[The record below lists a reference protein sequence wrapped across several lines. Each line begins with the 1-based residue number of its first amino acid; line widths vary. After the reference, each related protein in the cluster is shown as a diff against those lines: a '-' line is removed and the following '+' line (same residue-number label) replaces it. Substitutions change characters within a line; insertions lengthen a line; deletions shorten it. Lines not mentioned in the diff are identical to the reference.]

1 MPVKPVSSVLFFMLL
16 AISGCQSPS
25 GGDFFTETVESLHAK
40 NSPLRAGYTG
50 PATIGSAAERAQ
62 RFNGAQ
68 YQGSGDFVGSSA
80 PVAQVTGDG
89 SGQYE
94 LNLVNAPVAQAA
106 KAVLGDALQVNY
118 VVDPRVQGTVTLQ
131 TSKPVSKEALSDIL
145 ESALAVNGAGIVKRA
160 GTYQIVP
167 LSETLSSTPTV
178 SVPSV
183 SPSGPGVKVQV
194 IQLQFIAA
202 DEMKTILEPIT
213 RQGSVLR
220 VDTTRNLI
228 TVAGNNTD
236 LEAIREAVSVF
247 DVDWMRG
254 MSVALH
260 PLKAS
265 KPEAVATELDSIFG
279 TKGGPGANVIKFVP
293 NDRLNSVLVITSRPA
308 YLTRAATWIDK
319 LDKLAETNEEQLFV
333 YQIQNRPAKE
343 LAEVLS
349 SVLGTSVKA
358 EGGNAGSN
366 VSPDMTPIAM
376 QSDGVTPAP
385 LTGPSP
391 SAGPSAASDL
401 AQDGRDKPQAKVV
414 ADVENNALLI
424 QTTARDYQRIQQ
436 ILSKVDVLPTQVM
449 LEAVI
454 AEVTLN
460 DELKFGL
467 RWYFENNGMKLSLS
481 DVASGFTG
489 AAFPGF
495 AWSYATDNIQV
506 TLNALSSITDV
517 NVISAPT
524 VMALNNQQAIL
535 QVGDQVPIITQQA
548 VGTTTGDAPIVNS
561 VAMKDTGVIL
571 KVTPRI
577 NNAGR
582 VMLDIQQEVSN
593 VKKTTTSGIDS
604 PTIQQRK
611 IQTRVLVNDGESL
624 ALGGLIQQNNS
635 VDRGQVPILGDIPVI
650 GNAFKNKTDSIGRT
664 ELVIFIRPRVVRD
677 ITEARA
683 VTDEFRGKISLETP
697 IQKRRGGTKLQQDL
711 KRLAY

>member
-1 MPVKPVSSVLFFMLL
+1 MLIRLSSRVVFCMLL
-16 AISGCQSPS
+16 SIAGCTSPS
-25 GGDFFTETVESLHAK
+25 GKDFFTETVESLHAK
-40 NSPLRAGYTG
+40 NSPLRTGYSGSNAVT
-50 PATIGSAAERAQ
+50 SAASEAQ
-62 RFNGAQ
+62 RFSGTQ
-68 YQGSGDFVGSSA
+68 YQGSGSFVSSA
-80 PVAQVTGDG
+80 APVTQVTANG

-106 KAVLGDALQVNY
+106 KAVLGDALHVNY

-131 TSKPVSKEALSDIL
+131 TSQPVSSDALVDIL
-145 ESALAVNGAGIVKRA
+145 ESALAVNNAGITKRA

-167 LSETLSSTPTV
+167 LSEIMSSTPPV

-194 IQLQFIAA
+194 LQLQYIAA

-220 VDTTRNLI
+220 VDSTRNLI
-228 TVAGNNTD
+228 TVAGNNSD
-236 LEAIREAVSVF
+236 LDAIREAVSVF

-260 PLKAS
+260 PLKTS
-265 KPEAVATELDSIFG
+265 KPEAVASELDSIFG
-279 TKGGPGANVIKFVP
+279 TKGGPGAKVIQFIP

-308 YLTRAATWIDK
+308 YLSRAATWIDK
-319 LDKLAETNEEQLFV
+319 LDRLAETNEDQLFV

-349 SVLGTSVKA
+349 SVLGTAVKT
-358 EGGNAGSN
+358 EGATTAGAS
-366 VSPDMTPIAM
+366 VSPDLTPIAL
-376 QSDGVTPAP
+376 QSDGVTPVP

-391 SAGPSAASDL
+391 SAGLTPDGQPAAH
-401 AQDGRDKPQAKVV
+401 AKVV
-414 ADVENNALLI
+414 ADIENNALLI

-436 ILSKVDVLPTQVM
+436 ILTKLDVLPTQVM

-524 VMALNNQQAIL
+524 IMALNNQKAIL

-548 VGTTTGDAPIVNS
+548 VGTTTSGAPIVNS
-561 VAMKDTGVIL
+561 VEMKDTGVIL
-571 KVTPRI
+571 TVTPRI

-582 VMLDIQQEVSN
+582 VMLDIQQEVSS

-635 VDRGQVPILGDIPVI
+635 VDRGQVPLLGDIPI
-650 GNAFKNKTDSIGRT
+650 LGNAFKNKTDSIGRT
-664 ELVIFIRPRVVRD
+664 ELIIFIRPRVVRD
-677 ITEARA
+677 ITQARD
-683 VTDEFRGKISLETP
+683 VTEEFRGKISLQTP

>member
-1 MPVKPVSSVLFFMLL
+1 MRQSNCAVLCALIALAGCTSS
-16 AISGCQSPS
+16 SGT
-25 GGDFFTETVESLHAK
+25 DFFTETVESLHAK
-40 NSPLRAGYTG
+40 SSPLRAGYQG
-50 PATIGSAAERAQ
+50 GGSIGSAASQAA
-62 RFNGAQ
+62 RFSGAQ
-68 YQGSGDFVGSSA
+68 HQGSGSFVSYGAPTMKVSS
-80 PVAQVTGDG
+80 DG
-89 SGQYE
+89 AGQYE
-94 LNLVNAPVAQAA
+94 LNLVNAPVAEAV
-106 KAVLGDALQVNY
+106 KAVLGDALHLNY
-118 VVDPRVQGTVTLQ
+118 VVDPQIQGTVSLQ
-131 TSKPVSKEALSDIL
+131 TSKPVSQAALIDIL
-145 ESALAVNGAGIVKRA
+145 ESALAVNGAGIVRQNNS
-160 GTYQIVP
+160 YRVVP
-167 LSETLSSTPTV
+167 LAQTLSSTPPV

-183 SPSGPGVKVQV
+183 TPSGPGVKVQV
-194 IQLQFIAA
+194 LELQYIAA
-202 DEMKTILEPIT
+202 DEMRTILEPIT
-213 RQGSVLR
+213 RQGSILR

-228 TVAGNNTD
+228 TVAGNNAD

-260 PLKAS
+260 PLKTS
-265 KPEAVATELDSIFG
+265 KPEAVASELNSIFG
-279 TKGGPGANVIKFVP
+279 TKDGPGAKVIQFIP

-308 YLTRAATWIDK
+308 YLARAATWIGK
-319 LDKLAETNEEQLFV
+319 LDKLAESNEDQLFV

-343 LAEVLS
+343 LAEVLAA
-349 SVLGTSVKA
+349 VLGTSGRSSGSA
-358 EGGNAGSN
+358 ASN

-376 QSDGVTPAP
+376 SSDGITPAP

-391 SAGPSAASDL
+391 LFDPAA
-401 AQDGRDKPQAKVV
+401 DGDSTVHAKVV

-424 QTTARDYQRIQQ
+424 QTTARDYQRIEQ
-436 ILSKVDVLPTQVM
+436 ILAKVDVLPTQVM

-467 RWYFENNGMKLSLS
+467 RWFFENNGFKVSLS

-489 AAFPGF
+489 ASFPGF

-506 TLNALSSITDV
+506 TLNALSSVTDV

-524 VMALNNQQAIL
+524 LMALNNQKATL

-548 VGTTTGDAPIVNS
+548 VGTTVSGAPIVNS
-561 VAMKDTGVIL
+561 VEMKDTGVIL
-571 KVTPRI
+571 TVTPRI

-582 VMLDIQQEVSN
+582 VMLDIGQEVSN
-593 VKKTTTSGIDS
+593 VVKTTSSGIDS

-624 ALGGLIQQNNS
+624 ALGGLIQERNN
-635 VDRGQVPILGDIPVI
+635 VTRGQVPLLGDIPII

-664 ELVIFIRPRVVRD
+664 ELIIFIRPRVMRD
-677 ITEARA
+677 FREARE
-683 VTDEFRGKISLETP
+683 VTAEFRGKISLNTP
-697 IQKRRGGTKLQQDL
+697 IQKRRGGTRTEQDI

>member
-1 MPVKPVSSVLFFMLL
+1 MSIGSSNRVVLCLLL
-16 AISGCQSPS
+16 ALAGCNSTP
-25 GGDFFTETVESLHAK
+25 GKDFFTETIDSLHAK

-50 PATIGSAAERAQ
+50 PSTVTSAASAGQ

-68 YQGSGDFVGSSA
+68 YQGSGQFVSSSA
-80 PVAQVTGDG
+80 PVTQVTTDG
-89 SGQYE
+89 SGQFE
-94 LNLVNAPVAQAA
+94 LNLVSAPITDAA
-106 KAVLGDALQVNY
+106 KAVLGDALHLNY
-118 VVDPRVQGTVTLQ
+118 IVDPRVQGTVTLQ
-131 TSKPVSKEALSDIL
+131 TSQPVSKDALVDIL
-145 ESALAVNGAGIVKRA
+145 ESALAVNGAGITKRA

-167 LSETLSSTPTV
+167 LSEIMSNTPPV

-194 IQLQFIAA
+194 LQLQFIAA
-202 DEMKTILEPIT
+202 DEMRTILEPIT

-220 VDTTRNLI
+220 VDSTRNLI
-228 TVAGNNTD
+228 TVAGNDSD
-236 LEAIREAVSVF
+236 LNAIREAVSVF

-260 PLKAS
+260 PLKTS
-265 KPEAVATELDSIFG
+265 KPEAVAAELDSIFG
-279 TKGGPGANVIKFVP
+279 TKDGPGAKLIQFIP

-308 YLTRAATWIDK
+308 YLARAASWINK
-319 LDKLAETNEEQLFV
+319 LDRLAESNEDQLFV

-343 LAEVLS
+343 LAAVLS
-349 SVLGTSVKA
+349 SVLGTSVKT
-358 EGGNAGSN
+358 EGGADGSN
-366 VSPDMTPIAM
+366 VSPDQTPIAM
-376 QSDGVTPAP
+376 QSDGITPVP

-391 SAGPSAASDL
+391 SMPQ
-401 AQDGRDKPQAKVV
+401 QDGQPPAHATVV
-414 ADVENNALLI
+414 ADIENNALLI
-424 QTTARDYQRIQQ
+424 QTTARDYERIEQ
-436 ILSKVDVLPTQVM
+436 ILTKVDILPTQVM

-460 DELKFGL
+460 DELKYGL
-467 RWYFENNGMKLSLS
+467 RWFFENGGTKVSVT
-481 DVASGFTG
+481 DVAK
-489 AAFPGF
+489 AAAAATLPGF
-495 AWSYATDNIQV
+495 NWSYATDNIQV

-524 VMALNNQQAIL
+524 IMALNNQKAIL
-535 QVGDQVPIITQQA
+535 QVGDQVPILTQQSQDTGS
-548 VGTTTGDAPIVNS
+548 GTAPIINS
-561 VAMKDTGVIL
+561 VQMKDTGVIL
-571 KVTPRI
+571 TVTPRI

-593 VKKTTTSGIDS
+593 VAETKSSGIDS

-635 VDRGQVPILGDIPVI
+635 VGRTQVPILGDIPII
-650 GNAFKNKTDSIGRT
+650 GNAFKQKNDKIVRT
-664 ELVIFIRPRVVRD
+664 ELIIFIRPHVVRD
-677 ITEARA
+677 INEARE
-683 VTDEFRGKISLETP
+683 VTDEFRGKISLQTP

>member
-1 MPVKPVSSVLFFMLL
+1 MSSKPSHCVVLFTLL
-16 AISGCQSPS
+16 AVAGCTSAP
-25 GGDFFTETVESLHAK
+25 GKDFFTETIDSLHAK
-40 NSPLRAGYTG
+40 NSPLRSGYTG
-50 PATIGSAAERAQ
+50 PAAVTSASGAAQ

-68 YQGSGDFVGSSA
+68 YQGTGQFVSSGA
-80 PVAQVTGDG
+80 PVTKVTSDG
-89 SGQYE
+89 SGKFE
-94 LNLVNAPVAQAA
+94 LNLVNAPIADAA
-106 KAVLGDALQVNY
+106 KAVLGDALHLNY
-118 VVDPRVQGTVTLQ
+118 IVDPRVQGTVTLQ
-131 TSKPVSKEALSDIL
+131 TSQPVSQDALVDIL
-145 ESALAVNGAGIVKRA
+145 QSALAVNAAGITSRG

-167 LSETLSSTPTV
+167 LSEIMASTPPV
-178 SVPSV
+178 SVPST

-194 IQLQFIAA
+194 LQLQFIAA

-220 VDTTRNLI
+220 VDSTRNII
-228 TVAGNNTD
+228 TVAGSDSD
-236 LEAIREAVSVF
+236 LNAIREAVSVF

-260 PLKAS
+260 PLKTS
-265 KPEAVATELDSIFG
+265 KPEAVAAELDSIFG
-279 TKGGPGANVIKFVP
+279 TKEGPGAKLIQFIP

-308 YLTRAATWIDK
+308 YLARAATWINK
-319 LDKLAETNEEQLFV
+319 LDRLAETNESQLFV

-343 LAEVLS
+343 LASVLS
-349 SVLGTSVKA
+349 SVLGTAVKT
-358 EGGNAGSN
+358 EGQSGGSN
-366 VSPDMTPIAM
+366 VSPDQTPIAM

-391 SAGPSAASDL
+391 SLPQ
-401 AQDGRDKPQAKVV
+401 QDNEAPAHATVV

-424 QTTARDYQRIQQ
+424 QTTARDYQRIEQ
-436 ILSKVDVLPTQVM
+436 ILTKVDVLPTQVM

-460 DELKFGL
+460 DDLKYGL
-467 RWYFENNGMKLSLS
+467 RWFFENGGTKVSVTDL
-481 DVASGFTG
+481 AK
-489 AAFPGF
+489 AAAAATLPGF
-495 AWSYATDNIQV
+495 NWSYATDNIQV
-506 TLNALSSITDV
+506 TLNALSKVTDV

-524 VMALNNQQAIL
+524 IMALNNQKAIL
-535 QVGDQVPIITQQA
+535 QVGDQVPILTQQSQD
-548 VGTTTGDAPIVNS
+548 TGNGSAPIINS
-561 VAMKDTGVIL
+561 VQMKDTGVIL
-571 KVTPRI
+571 TVTPRI

-593 VKKTTTSGIDS
+593 VTKTDSSDIDS

-635 VDRGQVPILGDIPVI
+635 VDRSQVPILGDIPI
-650 GNAFKNKTDSIGRT
+650 LGNAFKQKDDSIRRT
-664 ELVIFIRPRVVRD
+664 ELIIFIRPHVVRD
-677 ITEARA
+677 INEARE
-683 VTDEFRGKISLETP
+683 VTDEFRGKISLQTP

>member
-1 MPVKPVSSVLFFMLL
+1 MSSKLSHCVVLFTLL
-16 AISGCQSPS
+16 AVAGCTSAP
-25 GGDFFTETVESLHAK
+25 GKDFFTETIDSLHAK

-50 PATIGSAAERAQ
+50 PAAVTSASGAAQ

-68 YQGSGDFVGSSA
+68 YQGTGQFVSSGA
-80 PVAQVTGDG
+80 PVTKVTGDG
-89 SGQYE
+89 SGKFE
-94 LNLVNAPVAQAA
+94 LNLVNAPIADAA
-106 KAVLGDALQVNY
+106 KAVLGDALHLNY
-118 VVDPRVQGTVTLQ
+118 IVDPRVQGTVTLQ
-131 TSKPVSKEALSDIL
+131 TSQPVSQDALVDIL
-145 ESALAVNGAGIVKRA
+145 QSALAVNAAGITSRG

-167 LSETLSSTPTV
+167 LSEIMASTPPV
-178 SVPSV
+178 SVPST

-194 IQLQFIAA
+194 LQLQFIAA

-220 VDTTRNLI
+220 VDSTRNII
-228 TVAGNNTD
+228 TVAGSDSD
-236 LEAIREAVSVF
+236 LNAIREAVSVF

-260 PLKAS
+260 PLKTS
-265 KPEAVATELDSIFG
+265 KPEAVAAELDSIFG
-279 TKGGPGANVIKFVP
+279 TKEGPGAKLIQFIP

-308 YLTRAATWIDK
+308 YLARAATWINK
-319 LDKLAETNEEQLFV
+319 LDRLAETNESQLFV

-343 LAEVLS
+343 LATVLS
-349 SVLGTSVKA
+349 SVLGTAVKT
-358 EGGNAGSN
+358 EGQSGGSN
-366 VSPDMTPIAM
+366 VSPDQTPIAM

-391 SAGPSAASDL
+391 SLPQ
-401 AQDGRDKPQAKVV
+401 QDNEAPAHATVV

-424 QTTARDYQRIQQ
+424 QTTARDYQRIEQ
-436 ILSKVDVLPTQVM
+436 ILTKVDVLPTQVM

-460 DELKFGL
+460 DDLKYGL
-467 RWYFENNGMKLSLS
+467 RWFFENGGTKVSVTDL
-481 DVASGFTG
+481 AK
-489 AAFPGF
+489 AAAAATLPGF
-495 AWSYATDNIQV
+495 NWSYATDNIQV
-506 TLNALSSITDV
+506 TLNALSKVTDV

-524 VMALNNQQAIL
+524 IMALNNQKAIL
-535 QVGDQVPIITQQA
+535 QVGDQVPILTQQSQD
-548 VGTTTGDAPIVNS
+548 TGNGSAPIINS
-561 VAMKDTGVIL
+561 VQMKDTGVIL
-571 KVTPRI
+571 TVTPRI

-593 VKKTTTSGIDS
+593 VTKTDSSDIDS

-624 ALGGLIQQNNS
+624 ALGGLIQQNNN
-635 VDRGQVPILGDIPVI
+635 VDRSQVPILGDIPI
-650 GNAFKNKTDSIGRT
+650 LGNAFKQKDDSIRRT
-664 ELVIFIRPRVVRD
+664 ELIIFIRPHVVRD
-677 ITEARA
+677 INEARE
-683 VTDEFRGKISLETP
+683 VTDEFRGKISLQTP

>member
-1 MPVKPVSSVLFFMLL
+1 MSSKPSHCVVLFTLL
-16 AISGCQSPS
+16 AVAGCTSAP
-25 GGDFFTETVESLHAK
+25 GKDFFTETIDSLHAK

-50 PATIGSAAERAQ
+50 PAAVTSASGAAQ

-68 YQGSGDFVGSSA
+68 YQGTGQFVSSGA
-80 PVAQVTGDG
+80 PVTKVTSDG
-89 SGQYE
+89 SGKFE
-94 LNLVNAPVAQAA
+94 LNLVNAPIADAA
-106 KAVLGDALQVNY
+106 KAVLGDALHLNY
-118 VVDPRVQGTVTLQ
+118 IVDPRVQGTVTLQ
-131 TSKPVSKEALSDIL
+131 TSQPVSQDALVDIL
-145 ESALAVNGAGIVKRA
+145 QSALAVNAAGITSRG

-167 LSETLSSTPTV
+167 LSEIMASTPPV
-178 SVPSV
+178 SVPST

-194 IQLQFIAA
+194 LQLQFIAA

-220 VDTTRNLI
+220 VDSTRNII
-228 TVAGNNTD
+228 TVAGSDSD
-236 LEAIREAVSVF
+236 LNAIREAVSVF

-260 PLKAS
+260 PLKTS
-265 KPEAVATELDSIFG
+265 KPEAVAAELDSIFG
-279 TKGGPGANVIKFVP
+279 TKEGPGAKLIQFIP

-308 YLTRAATWIDK
+308 YLARAATWINK
-319 LDKLAETNEEQLFV
+319 LDRLAETNESQLFV

-343 LAEVLS
+343 LASVLS
-349 SVLGTSVKA
+349 SVLGTAVKT
-358 EGGNAGSN
+358 EGQSGGSN
-366 VSPDMTPIAM
+366 VSPDQTPIAM

-391 SAGPSAASDL
+391 SLPQ
-401 AQDGRDKPQAKVV
+401 QDNEAPAHATVV

-424 QTTARDYQRIQQ
+424 QTTARDYQRIEQ
-436 ILSKVDVLPTQVM
+436 ILTKVDVLPTQVM

-460 DELKFGL
+460 DDLKYGL
-467 RWYFENNGMKLSLS
+467 RWFFENGGTKVSVTDL
-481 DVASGFTG
+481 AK
-489 AAFPGF
+489 AAAAATLPGF
-495 AWSYATDNIQV
+495 NWSYATDNIQV
-506 TLNALSSITDV
+506 TLNALSKVTDV

-524 VMALNNQQAIL
+524 IMALNNQKAIL
-535 QVGDQVPIITQQA
+535 QVGDQVPILTQQSQD
-548 VGTTTGDAPIVNS
+548 TGNGSAPIINS
-561 VAMKDTGVIL
+561 VQMKDTGVIL
-571 KVTPRI
+571 TVTPRI

-593 VKKTTTSGIDS
+593 VTKTDSSDIDS

-624 ALGGLIQQNNS
+624 ALGGLIQQNNN
-635 VDRGQVPILGDIPVI
+635 VDRSQVPILGDIPI
-650 GNAFKNKTDSIGRT
+650 LGNAFKQKDDSIRRT
-664 ELVIFIRPRVVRD
+664 ELIIFIRPHVVRD
-677 ITEARA
+677 INEARE
-683 VTDEFRGKISLETP
+683 VTDEFRGKISLQTP

>member
-1 MPVKPVSSVLFFMLL
+1 MSVKPISCVVSGMLL
-16 AISGCQSPS
+16 VICGCQSPS
-25 GGDFFTETVESLHAK
+25 GNDFFTETVESLHAK
-40 NSPLRAGYTG
+40 NSPLRSGYAGSQSVTS
-50 PATIGSAAERAQ
+50 ATAQAQ
-62 RFNGAQ
+62 RFTGAQ
-68 YQGSGDFVGSSA
+68 YQGSGNFVSSA
-80 PVAQVTGDG
+80 APVTQVTGDG
-89 SGQYE
+89 NGQYE
-94 LNLVNAPVAQAA
+94 LNLVNAPLAQAA
-106 KAVLGDALQVNY
+106 KAVLGDALHVNY

-131 TSKPVSKEALSDIL
+131 TSKPVSKDALSDIL

-160 GTYQIVP
+160 GTYQIMP
-167 LSETLSSTPTV
+167 LSETLSSTPAV

-183 SPSGPGVKVQV
+183 SASGPGVKVQV

-202 DEMKTILEPIT
+202 EEMKTILEPIT

-220 VDTTRNLI
+220 VDSTRNLI
-228 TVAGNNTD
+228 TVAGNNAD

-265 KPEAVATELDSIFG
+265 KPEAVASELDSIFG
-279 TKGGPGANVIKFVP
+279 TKGGAGANVIKFVP

-366 VSPDMTPIAM
+366 VSPDMTPIAL

-391 SAGPSAASDL
+391 SPSLNAVPEG
-401 AQDGRDKPQAKVV
+401 QEKPHAKVV
-414 ADVENNALLI
+414 ADIENNALLI
-424 QTTARDYQRIQQ
+424 QATARDYQRIEQ

-524 VMALNNQQAIL
+524 VMALNNQQAVL

-635 VDRGQVPILGDIPVI
+635 VDRGQVPILGDIPVL

-677 ITEARA
+677 FTEARA

-697 IQKRRGGTKLQQDL
+697 IQRRRGGTKLEQDM

>member
-1 MPVKPVSSVLFFMLL
+1 MSIKLSSRVVLCMLL
-16 AISGCQSPS
+16 AIGGCTSPS
-25 GGDFFTETVESLHAK
+25 GKDFFTETVESLHAQ
-40 NSPLRAGYTG
+40 NSPLRAGYAGSQPVT
-50 PATIGSAAERAQ
+50 SAAAQAQ

-68 YQGSGDFVGSSA
+68 YQGSGNFVSSAA

-89 SGQYE
+89 NGQYE

-106 KAVLGDALQVNY
+106 KAVLGGALHVNY

-131 TSKPVSKEALSDIL
+131 TSKPVSQDALSDIL

-160 GTYQIVP
+160 GTYQIMP
-167 LSETLSSTPTV
+167 LSETLSSTPAV

-220 VDTTRNLI
+220 VDSTRNLI
-228 TVAGNNTD
+228 TVAGNNAD

-279 TKGGPGANVIKFVP
+279 TKDGPGAKVIQFIP
-293 NDRLNSVLVITSRPA
+293 NNRLNCVLVITSRPA
-308 YLTRAATWIDK
+308 YLARAATWIAK
-319 LDKLAETNEEQLFV
+319 LDKLAETNEQQLFV

-358 EGGNAGSN
+358 EGGNPGSN
-366 VSPDMTPIAM
+366 LSPDMTPIAM

-391 SAGPSAASDL
+391 L
-401 AQDGRDKPQAKVV
+401 ADVIQDGQEKPHAKVV

-424 QTTARDYQRIQQ
+424 QTTARDYQRIEQ
-436 ILSKVDVLPTQVM
+436 ILTKVDVLPTQVM

-495 AWSYATDNIQV
+495 GWSYATDNIQV
-506 TLNALSSITDV
+506 TLNALSSVTDV

-524 VMALNNQQAIL
+524 VMALNNQKAVL
-535 QVGDQVPIITQQA
+535 QVGDQVPILTRQSQD
-548 VGTTTGDAPIVNS
+548 TSTGDAPIVNS
-561 VAMKDTGVIL
+561 VEMKDTGVIL
-571 KVTPRI
+571 TVTPRI

-624 ALGGLIQQNNS
+624 ALGGLIQENNS

-650 GNAFKNKTDSIGRT
+650 GNAFKNKTDTVGRT
-664 ELVIFIRPRVVRD
+664 ELIIFIRPRVVRD
-677 ITEARA
+677 FTEARA

-697 IQKRRGGTKLQQDL
+697 IQKRRGGTKLQQDM

>member
-1 MPVKPVSSVLFFMLL
+1 MSSKPSHCVVLFTLL
-16 AISGCQSPS
+16 AVAGCTSAP
-25 GGDFFTETVESLHAK
+25 GKDFFTETIDSLHAK
-40 NSPLRAGYTG
+40 NSPLRAGYSG
-50 PATIGSAAERAQ
+50 PAAVTSASSAAQ

-68 YQGSGDFVGSSA
+68 YQGTGQFVSSGA
-80 PVAQVTGDG
+80 PVTKVTSDG
-89 SGQYE
+89 SGKFE
-94 LNLVNAPVAQAA
+94 LNLVNAPIADAA
-106 KAVLGDALQVNY
+106 KAVLGDALHLNY
-118 VVDPRVQGTVTLQ
+118 IVDPRVQGTVTLQ
-131 TSKPVSKEALSDIL
+131 TSQPVSQDALVDIL
-145 ESALAVNGAGIVKRA
+145 QSALAVNAAGITSRG

-167 LSETLSSTPTV
+167 LSEIMASTPPV
-178 SVPSV
+178 SVPST

-194 IQLQFIAA
+194 LQLQFIAA

-220 VDTTRNLI
+220 VDSTRNII
-228 TVAGNNTD
+228 TVAGSDSD
-236 LEAIREAVSVF
+236 LNAIREAVSVF

-260 PLKAS
+260 PLKTS
-265 KPEAVATELDSIFG
+265 KPEAVAAELDSIFG
-279 TKGGPGANVIKFVP
+279 TKDGPGAKLIQFIP

-308 YLTRAATWIDK
+308 YLARAATWINK
-319 LDKLAETNEEQLFV
+319 LDRLAETNESQLFV

-343 LAEVLS
+343 LASVLS
-349 SVLGTSVKA
+349 SVLGTTVKT
-358 EGGNAGSN
+358 EGQSGGAN
-366 VSPDMTPIAM
+366 VAPDQTPIAM

-391 SAGPSAASDL
+391 SLPQ
-401 AQDGRDKPQAKVV
+401 QDNQAPAHATVV

-424 QTTARDYQRIQQ
+424 QTTARDYQRIEQ
-436 ILSKVDVLPTQVM
+436 ILTKVDVLPTQVM

-460 DELKFGL
+460 DDLKYGL
-467 RWYFENNGMKLSLS
+467 RWFFENGGTKVSVT
-481 DVASGFTG
+481 DVAKAAAG
-489 AAFPGF
+489 ATLPGF
-495 AWSYATDNIQV
+495 NWSYATDNIQV
-506 TLNALSSITDV
+506 TLNALSKITDV

-524 VMALNNQQAIL
+524 IMALNNQKAIL
-535 QVGDQVPIITQQA
+535 QVGDQVPILTQQSQDTGN
-548 VGTTTGDAPIVNS
+548 GTAPIINS
-561 VAMKDTGVIL
+561 VQMKDTGVIL
-571 KVTPRI
+571 TVTPRI

-593 VKKTTTSGIDS
+593 VTKTESSDIDS

-635 VDRGQVPILGDIPVI
+635 VDRSQVPILGDIPI
-650 GNAFKNKTDSIGRT
+650 LGNAFKQKDDTIKRT
-664 ELVIFIRPRVVRD
+664 ELIIFIRPHVVRD
-677 ITEARA
+677 INEARE
-683 VTDEFRGKISLETP
+683 VTDEFRGKISLQTP

>member
-1 MPVKPVSSVLFFMLL
+1 MSSKPSHCVVLFTLL
-16 AISGCQSPS
+16 AVAGCTSAP
-25 GGDFFTETVESLHAK
+25 GKDFFTETIDSLHAK

-50 PATIGSAAERAQ
+50 PAAVTSASSAAQ

-68 YQGSGDFVGSSA
+68 YQGTGQFVSSGA
-80 PVAQVTGDG
+80 PVTKVTSDG
-89 SGQYE
+89 SGKFE
-94 LNLVNAPVAQAA
+94 LNLVNAPIADAA
-106 KAVLGDALQVNY
+106 KAVLGDALHLNY
-118 VVDPRVQGTVTLQ
+118 IVDPRVQGTVTLQ
-131 TSKPVSKEALSDIL
+131 TSQPVSQDALVDIL
-145 ESALAVNGAGIVKRA
+145 QSALAVNSAGITSRG

-167 LSETLSSTPTV
+167 LSEIMASTPPV
-178 SVPSV
+178 SVPST

-194 IQLQFIAA
+194 LQLQFIAA

-220 VDTTRNLI
+220 VDSTRNII
-228 TVAGNNTD
+228 TVAGSDSD
-236 LEAIREAVSVF
+236 LNAIREAVSVF

-260 PLKAS
+260 PLKTS
-265 KPEAVATELDSIFG
+265 KPEAVAAELDSIFG
-279 TKGGPGANVIKFVP
+279 TKDGPGAKLIQFIP

-308 YLTRAATWIDK
+308 YLARAATWINK
-319 LDKLAETNEEQLFV
+319 LDRLAETNESQLFV

-343 LAEVLS
+343 LASVLS
-349 SVLGTSVKA
+349 SVLGTTVKT
-358 EGGNAGSN
+358 EGQSGGTN
-366 VSPDMTPIAM
+366 VSPDQTPIAM

-391 SAGPSAASDL
+391 SLPQ
-401 AQDGRDKPQAKVV
+401 QDNEAPAHATVV

-424 QTTARDYQRIQQ
+424 QTTARDYQRIEQ
-436 ILSKVDVLPTQVM
+436 ILTKVDVLPTQVM

-460 DELKFGL
+460 DDLKYGL
-467 RWYFENNGMKLSLS
+467 RWFFENGGTKVSVT
-481 DVASGFTG
+481 DVAK
-489 AAFPGF
+489 AAAAATLPGF
-495 AWSYATDNIQV
+495 NWSYATDNIQV
-506 TLNALSSITDV
+506 TLNALSKITDV

-524 VMALNNQQAIL
+524 IMALNNQKAIL
-535 QVGDQVPIITQQA
+535 QVGDQVPILTQQSQD
-548 VGTTTGDAPIVNS
+548 TGNGSAPIINS
-561 VAMKDTGVIL
+561 VQMKDTGVIL
-571 KVTPRI
+571 TVTPRI

-593 VKKTTTSGIDS
+593 VTKTESSDIDS

-635 VDRGQVPILGDIPVI
+635 VDRSQVPILGDIPI
-650 GNAFKNKTDSIGRT
+650 LGNAFKQKDDTIKRT
-664 ELVIFIRPRVVRD
+664 ELIIFIRPHVVRD
-677 ITEARA
+677 INEARE
-683 VTDEFRGKISLETP
+683 VTDEFRGKISLQTP

>member
-1 MPVKPVSSVLFFMLL
+1 MLIKIGKGATCWMLWVL
-16 AISGCQSPS
+16 AGCTSPS
-25 GGDFFTETVESLHAK
+25 GKDFFTETVESLHAR
-40 NSPLRAGYTG
+40 NSPLRSGYANSG
-50 PATIGSAAERAQ
+50 SVPSAAGAAQ
-62 RFNGAQ
+62 RFTGAQ
-68 YQGSGDFVGSSA
+68 YQGSGSFVSSA
-80 PVAQVTGDG
+80 APVTQVTSNG

-106 KAVLGDALQVNY
+106 KAVLGDALHANY

-131 TSKPVSKEALSDIL
+131 TSKPVSQDALTDIL
-145 ESALAVNGAGIVKRA
+145 ESALAVNGAGIVKRG

-167 LSETLSSTPTV
+167 LSETLSNTPSV

-194 IQLQFIAA
+194 IQLQYIAA

-220 VDTTRNLI
+220 VDPTRNLI

-260 PLKAS
+260 PLKTS
-265 KPEAVATELDSIFG
+265 KPSAVASELDSIFG
-279 TKGGPGANVIKFVP
+279 TKDGPGAKLIKFIP

-308 YLTRAATWIDK
+308 YLSRAATWIAK
-319 LDKLAETNEEQLFV
+319 LDKLAETNEDQLFV

-343 LAEVLS
+343 LADVLS
-349 SVLGTSVKA
+349 SVLGTSVKT
-358 EGGNAGSN
+358 GGANASN
-366 VSPDMTPIAM
+366 VSPDMTPITM

-391 SAGPSAASDL
+391 SLDL
-401 AQDGRDKPQAKVV
+401 AFQDGQDKPHAKVV

-424 QTTARDYQRIQQ
+424 QTTARDYQRIEQ

-467 RWYFENNGMKLSLS
+467 RWYFENKGMKLGLS
-481 DVASGFTG
+481 DVASGFAG

-495 AWSYATDNIQV
+495 AWSYATNNIEV
-506 TLNALSSITDV
+506 TLNALSSVTDV

-524 VMALNNQQAIL
+524 LMALNNQKAVL
-535 QVGDQVPIITQQA
+535 QVGDQVPILTQQSQD
-548 VGTTTGDAPIVNS
+548 TSTGSAPIINS
-561 VAMKDTGVIL
+561 VQMKDTGVIL
-571 KVTPRI
+571 TVTPRI

-593 VKKTTTSGIDS
+593 VKKTTTSGINS

-635 VDRGQVPILGDIPVI
+635 VDRGQVPILGDLPVI

-677 ITEARA
+677 FAEARQ
-683 VTDEFRGKISLETP
+683 VTEEFRNKISLETP

>member
-1 MPVKPVSSVLFFMLL
+1 MWPKPSHRVVLCALL
-16 AISGCQSPS
+16 VVAGCSATP
-25 GGDFFTETVESLHAK
+25 GKDFFTETVESLHSK

-50 PATIGSAAERAQ
+50 PAAVTSASDQAQ

-68 YQGSGDFVGSSA
+68 YQGSGQFVSSA
-80 PVAQVTGDG
+80 APVTQVTDNGG
-89 SGQYE
+89 GQYE

-106 KAVLGDALQVNY
+106 KAVLGDALHVNY

-131 TSKPVSKEALSDIL
+131 TSKPVSKDALSDIL
-145 ESALAVNGAGIVKRA
+145 ESALAVNGAGIVKRG

-167 LSETLSSTPTV
+167 LSETLSSTPSV

-194 IQLQFIAA
+194 LQLQYIAA

-220 VDTTRNLI
+220 VDSTRNLI
-228 TVAGNNTD
+228 TVAGNNND
-236 LEAIREAVSVF
+236 LDAIREAVSVF

-265 KPEAVATELDSIFG
+265 KPSAVASELDSIFG
-279 TKGGPGANVIKFVP
+279 TKEGPGAKLIQFIP

-308 YLTRAATWIDK
+308 YLSRAASWIAK
-319 LDKLAETNEEQLFV
+319 LDRLAETNEDQLFV

-349 SVLGTSVKA
+349 SVLGTPVKT
-358 EGGNAGSN
+358 EGSSAGSN
-366 VSPDMTPIAM
+366 VSPDQTPITM

-391 SAGPSAASDL
+391 MQEVAA
-401 AQDGRDKPQAKVV
+401 DGQPKPHASVV

-424 QTTARDYQRIQQ
+424 QTTARDYERIEQ
-436 ILSKVDVLPTQVM
+436 ILAKVDVLPTQVM

-460 DELKFGL
+460 DDLKYGL
-467 RWYFENNGMKLSLS
+467 RWFFENGGMKISVT
-481 DVASGFTG
+481 DVAKGV
-489 AAFPGF
+489 AAAALPGF
-495 AWSYATDNIQV
+495 NWSYATDNIQV

-524 VMALNNQQAIL
+524 IMALNNQKAIL
-535 QVGDQVPIITQQA
+535 QVGDQVPIATRQVVDQTLGSSP
-548 VGTTTGDAPIVNS
+548 VVS
-561 VAMKDTGVIL
+561 VEMKDTGVIL
-571 KVTPRI
+571 TVTPRI

-593 VKKTTTSGIDS
+593 VTKTTSSGIDS

-624 ALGGLIQQNNS
+624 ALGGLIQSRNN
-635 VDRGQVPILGDIPVI
+635 VDRTQVPILGDIPI
-650 GNAFKNKTDSIGRT
+650 LGNAFKQKTDSIGRT
-664 ELVIFIRPRVVRD
+664 ELIIFIRPRVVRD
-677 ITEARA
+677 ISEARE
-683 VTDEFRGKISLETP
+683 VTEEFRGKISLQTP
-697 IQKRRGGTKLQQDL
+697 IQKRRGGTPVQQDL

>member
-1 MPVKPVSSVLFFMLL
+1 MSSKPSHCVALFTLL
-16 AISGCQSPS
+16 AVAGCTSAP
-25 GGDFFTETVESLHAK
+25 GKDFFTETIDSLHAK

-50 PATIGSAAERAQ
+50 PAAVTSASSAAQ

-68 YQGSGDFVGSSA
+68 YQGTGQFVSSGA
-80 PVAQVTGDG
+80 PVTKVTSDG
-89 SGQYE
+89 SGKFE
-94 LNLVNAPVAQAA
+94 LNLVNAPIADAA
-106 KAVLGDALQVNY
+106 KAVLGDALHLNY
-118 VVDPRVQGTVTLQ
+118 IVDPRVQGTVTLQ
-131 TSKPVSKEALSDIL
+131 TSQPVSQDALVDIL
-145 ESALAVNGAGIVKRA
+145 QSALAVNSAGITSRG

-167 LSETLSSTPTV
+167 LSEIMASTPPV
-178 SVPSV
+178 SVPST

-194 IQLQFIAA
+194 LQLQFIAA

-220 VDTTRNLI
+220 VDSTRNII
-228 TVAGNNTD
+228 TVAGSDSD
-236 LEAIREAVSVF
+236 LNAIREAVSVF

-260 PLKAS
+260 PLKTS
-265 KPEAVATELDSIFG
+265 KPEAVAAELDSIFG
-279 TKGGPGANVIKFVP
+279 TKDGPGAKLIQFIP

-308 YLTRAATWIDK
+308 YLARAATWINK
-319 LDKLAETNEEQLFV
+319 LDRLAETNESQLFV

-343 LAEVLS
+343 LASVLS
-349 SVLGTSVKA
+349 SVLGTTVKT
-358 EGGNAGSN
+358 EGQSGGTN
-366 VSPDMTPIAM
+366 VSPDQTPIAM

-391 SAGPSAASDL
+391 SLPQ
-401 AQDGRDKPQAKVV
+401 QDNEAPAHATVV

-424 QTTARDYQRIQQ
+424 QTTARDYQRIEQ
-436 ILSKVDVLPTQVM
+436 ILTKVDVLPTQVM

-460 DELKFGL
+460 DDLKYGL
-467 RWYFENNGMKLSLS
+467 RWFFENGGTKVSVT
-481 DVASGFTG
+481 DVAK
-489 AAFPGF
+489 AAAAATLPGF
-495 AWSYATDNIQV
+495 NWSYATDNIQV
-506 TLNALSSITDV
+506 TLNALSKITDV

-524 VMALNNQQAIL
+524 IMALNNQKAIL
-535 QVGDQVPIITQQA
+535 QVGDQVPILTQQSQD
-548 VGTTTGDAPIVNS
+548 TGNGSAPIINS
-561 VAMKDTGVIL
+561 VQMKDTGVIL
-571 KVTPRI
+571 TVTPRI

-593 VKKTTTSGIDS
+593 VTKTESSDIDS

-635 VDRGQVPILGDIPVI
+635 VDRSQVPILGDIPI
-650 GNAFKNKTDSIGRT
+650 LGNAFKQKDDTIKRT
-664 ELVIFIRPRVVRD
+664 ELIIFIRPHVVRD
-677 ITEARA
+677 INEARE
-683 VTDEFRGKISLETP
+683 VTDEFRGKISLQTP

>member
-1 MPVKPVSSVLFFMLL
+1 MRVRPVSSVVIFMLL
-16 AISGCQSPS
+16 AIGGCQSPS

-131 TSKPVSKEALSDIL
+131 TSKPVSKDALSDIL

-160 GTYQIVP
+160 GTYQVVP
-167 LSETLSSTPTV
+167 LSETLSSTPAV

-220 VDTTRNLI
+220 VDSTRNLI

-236 LEAIREAVSVF
+236 LAAIREAVSVF

-279 TKGGPGANVIKFVP
+279 TKDGPGAKVIKFIP

-308 YLTRAATWIDK
+308 YLARAATWIGK
-319 LDKLAETNEEQLFV
+319 LDRLAETNEQQLFV

-343 LAEVLS
+343 LASVLS
-349 SVLGTSVKA
+349 SVLGTTVKT
-358 EGGNAGSN
+358 EGGSAGSN

-391 SAGPSAASDL
+391 SLP
-401 AQDGRDKPQAKVV
+401 AQDSQNGPTHATVV

-424 QTTARDYQRIQQ
+424 QTTARDYERIQQ
-436 ILSKVDVLPTQVM
+436 ILAKVDVLPTQVM

-454 AEVTLN
+454 AEVTL
-460 DELKFGL
+460 DDDLKYGL
-467 RWYFENNGMKLSLS
+467 RWFFENGGTKVSVS
-481 DVASGFTG
+481 DLAKG
-489 AAFPGF
+489 AASAFMGGF
-495 AWSYATDNIQV
+495 SWSYATDNIQV

-524 VMALNNQQAIL
+524 IMALNNQKAIL
-535 QVGDQVPIITQQA
+535 QVGDQVPILTQQSQDTGN
-548 VGTTTGDAPIVNS
+548 GTAPIINS
-561 VAMKDTGVIL
+561 VQMKDTGVIL
-571 KVTPRI
+571 TVTPRI

-582 VMLDIQQEVSN
+582 VMLDIQQEVSDATPT
-593 VKKTTTSGIDS
+593 KSSGIDS

-611 IQTRVLVNDGESL
+611 VQTRVMVNDGETL
-624 ALGGLIQQNNS
+624 ALGGLIQEKNS
-635 VDRGQVPILGDIPVI
+635 VGRSQVPILGDIPVI
-650 GNAFKNKTDSIGRT
+650 GNAFKQKDDGIKRT
-664 ELVIFIRPRVVRD
+664 ELIIFIKPHVVRD
-677 ITEARA
+677 INEARE
-683 VTDEFRGKISLETP
+683 VTEEFRGKINLQTP
-697 IQKRRGGTKLQQDL
+697 IQQRRGGTKLQQDV

>member
-1 MPVKPVSSVLFFMLL
+1 MSSKPSHCVVLFTLL
-16 AISGCQSPS
+16 AVAGCTSAP
-25 GGDFFTETVESLHAK
+25 GKDFFTETIDSLHAK

-50 PATIGSAAERAQ
+50 PAAVTSASGAAQ

-68 YQGSGDFVGSSA
+68 YQGTGQFVSSGA
-80 PVAQVTGDG
+80 PVTKVTSDG
-89 SGQYE
+89 SGKFE
-94 LNLVNAPVAQAA
+94 LNLVNAPIADAA
-106 KAVLGDALQVNY
+106 KAVLGDALHLNY
-118 VVDPRVQGTVTLQ
+118 IVDPRVQGTVTLQ
-131 TSKPVSKEALSDIL
+131 TSQPVSQDALVDIL
-145 ESALAVNGAGIVKRA
+145 QSALAVNAAGITSRG

-167 LSETLSSTPTV
+167 LSEIMASTPPV
-178 SVPSV
+178 SVPST

-194 IQLQFIAA
+194 LQLQFIAA

-220 VDTTRNLI
+220 VDSTRNII
-228 TVAGNNTD
+228 TVAGSDSD
-236 LEAIREAVSVF
+236 LNAIREAVSVF

-260 PLKAS
+260 PLKTS
-265 KPEAVATELDSIFG
+265 KPEAVAAELDSIFG
-279 TKGGPGANVIKFVP
+279 TKEGPGAKLIQFIP

-308 YLTRAATWIDK
+308 YLARAATWINK
-319 LDKLAETNEEQLFV
+319 LDRLAETNESQLFV

-343 LAEVLS
+343 LASVLS
-349 SVLGTSVKA
+349 SVLGTAVKT
-358 EGGNAGSN
+358 EGQSGGSN
-366 VSPDMTPIAM
+366 VSPDQTPIAM

-391 SAGPSAASDL
+391 SLPQ
-401 AQDGRDKPQAKVV
+401 QDNEAPAHATVV

-424 QTTARDYQRIQQ
+424 QTTARDYQRIEQ
-436 ILSKVDVLPTQVM
+436 ILTKVDVLPTQVM

-460 DELKFGL
+460 DDLKYGL
-467 RWYFENNGMKLSLS
+467 RWFFENGGTKVSVTDL
-481 DVASGFTG
+481 AK
-489 AAFPGF
+489 AAAAATLPGF
-495 AWSYATDNIQV
+495 NWSYATDNIQV
-506 TLNALSSITDV
+506 TLNALSKVTDV

-524 VMALNNQQAIL
+524 IMALNNQKAIL
-535 QVGDQVPIITQQA
+535 QVGDQVPILTQQSQD
-548 VGTTTGDAPIVNS
+548 TGNGSAPIINS
-561 VAMKDTGVIL
+561 VQMKDTGVIL
-571 KVTPRI
+571 TVTPRI

-593 VKKTTTSGIDS
+593 VTKTESSDIDS

-624 ALGGLIQQNNS
+624 ALGGLIQQNNN
-635 VDRGQVPILGDIPVI
+635 VDRSQVPILGDIPI
-650 GNAFKNKTDSIGRT
+650 LGNAFKQKDDSIRRT
-664 ELVIFIRPRVVRD
+664 ELIIFIRPHVVRD
-677 ITEARA
+677 INEARE
-683 VTDEFRGKISLETP
+683 VTDEFRGKISLQTP

>member
-1 MPVKPVSSVLFFMLL
+1 MSSKPSHCVVLFTLL
-16 AISGCQSPS
+16 AVAGCTSAP
-25 GGDFFTETVESLHAK
+25 GKDFFTETIDSLHAK
-40 NSPLRAGYTG
+40 NSPLRAGYSG
-50 PATIGSAAERAQ
+50 PAAVTSASSAAQ

-68 YQGSGDFVGSSA
+68 YQGTGQFVSSGA
-80 PVAQVTGDG
+80 PVTKVTSDG
-89 SGQYE
+89 SGKFE
-94 LNLVNAPVAQAA
+94 LNLVNAPIADAA
-106 KAVLGDALQVNY
+106 KAVLGDALHLNY
-118 VVDPRVQGTVTLQ
+118 IVDPRVQGTVTLQ
-131 TSKPVSKEALSDIL
+131 TSQPVSQDALVDIL
-145 ESALAVNGAGIVKRA
+145 QSALAVNAAGITSRS

-167 LSETLSSTPTV
+167 LSEIMASTPPV
-178 SVPSV
+178 SVPST

-194 IQLQFIAA
+194 LQLQFIAA

-220 VDTTRNLI
+220 VDSTRNII
-228 TVAGNNTD
+228 TVAGSDSD
-236 LEAIREAVSVF
+236 LNAIREAVSVF

-260 PLKAS
+260 PLKTS
-265 KPEAVATELDSIFG
+265 KPEAVAAELDSIFG
-279 TKGGPGANVIKFVP
+279 TKDGPGAKLIQFIP

-308 YLTRAATWIDK
+308 YLARAATWINK
-319 LDKLAETNEEQLFV
+319 LDRLAETNESQLFV

-343 LAEVLS
+343 LASVLS
-349 SVLGTSVKA
+349 SVLGTTVKT
-358 EGGNAGSN
+358 EGQSGGSN
-366 VSPDMTPIAM
+366 VSPDQTPIAM

-391 SAGPSAASDL
+391 SLPQ
-401 AQDGRDKPQAKVV
+401 QDNDAPAHATVV

-424 QTTARDYQRIQQ
+424 QTTARDYQRIEQ
-436 ILSKVDVLPTQVM
+436 ILTKVDVLPTQVM

-460 DELKFGL
+460 DDLKYGL
-467 RWYFENNGMKLSLS
+467 RWFFENGGTKVSVT
-481 DVASGFTG
+481 DVAK
-489 AAFPGF
+489 AAAAATLPGF
-495 AWSYATDNIQV
+495 NWSYATDNIQV
-506 TLNALSSITDV
+506 TLSALSKITDV

-524 VMALNNQQAIL
+524 IMALNNQKAIL
-535 QVGDQVPIITQQA
+535 QVGDQVPILTQQSQD
-548 VGTTTGDAPIVNS
+548 TGNGSAPIINS
-561 VAMKDTGVIL
+561 VQMKDTGVIL
-571 KVTPRI
+571 TVTPRI

-593 VKKTTTSGIDS
+593 VTKTDSSDIDS

-635 VDRGQVPILGDIPVI
+635 VDRSQVPILGDIPI
-650 GNAFKNKTDSIGRT
+650 FGNAFKQKDDTIRRT
-664 ELVIFIRPRVVRD
+664 ELIIFIRPHVVRD
-677 ITEARA
+677 INEARE
-683 VTDEFRGKISLETP
+683 VTDEFRGKISLQTP